1 MQYRRNASGQHESEH
16 VCETEQDARRDG
28 GTIALILG
36 VLYEMSVITG
46 PWYNLAAIFAAV
58 FLAELGDKTQVATL
72 LFASDRALSPVLVFL
87 AASAALVVS
96 TGLAVAIGSQGARY
110 LEMVPLKL
118 IAGVGFIAIGGWSI
132 LEHFRA

>member
-1 MQYRRNASGQHESEH
+1 
-16 VCETEQDARRDG
+16 
-28 GTIALILG
+28 
-36 VLYEMSVITG
+36 MSVITG

-58 FLAELGDKTQVATL
+58 FLAELGDKTQLATL

-96 TGLAVAIGSQGARY
+96 TGLAVAIGSQGTRY